1 QFDRA
6 ESALAFFN
14 GLLSMAKNYTIE
26 LIKHAQQLAITHGE
40 PHIVV
45 QVASGQIIVMRD
57 GKLRGAKLL
66 ERCLP

>member
-1 QFDRA
+1 
-6 ESALAFFN
+6 
-14 GLLSMAKNYTIE
+14 MAKNYTIE